1 MQQVKNSDFG
11 KKVASTTT
19 KTKDA
24 VKDTMKKSGKA
35 IKNGYEKVKESE
47 FAKKTKQ
54 HMDDVRQKF
63 TKRSAAVQS
72 RESVSIVCSNP
83 PIEIDLRYYCIC
95 NKNRN

>member
-1 MQQVKNSDFG
+1 MAQKTTEKMQQVKNSDFG

-35 IKNGYEKVKESE
+35 IKNGYEKVKESK

-72 RESVSIVCSNP
+72 RESVSIVCS
-83 PIEIDLRYYCIC
+83 IHQ
-95 NKNRN
+95 